1 MDCVHSIRV
10 LCVLGRS
17 NGKGVSPPLPQR
29 DGTLIRRHRPVAASI
44 DAELTEAW
52 RRLSPQSAPVGTR
65 SSASA
70 PAAIGFAAMQ
80 GGDVGAVR
88 PRWAAD
94 GAVSDDFS
102 LEQLGR
108 APGWTTFQPKLT
120 TEQPPRMRG
129 RWPQPLAQAV
139 ERMKRLN
146 PMCSD

>member
-1 MDCVHSIRV
+1 MDCAHSIRV

-80 GGDVGAVR
+80 EAMLVQSALGGLPMA
-88 PRWAAD
+88 PCQTIL
-94 GAVSDDFS
+94 VSNNS
-102 LEQLGR
+102 GERLGGLR
-108 APGWTTFQPKLT
+108 SS
-120 TEQPPRMRG
+120 R
-129 RWPQPLAQAV
+129 
-139 ERMKRLN
+139 
-146 PMCSD
+146 S